1 MMPQNRSSG
10 VVSLAYEGGL
20 ADHREI
26 VLPALERLELPA
38 TFLMPPEA
46 LLESPMSWQEACKRG
61 FELGVHSLYGV
72 TLDGALDNWTSEM
85 VQADLEMSAN
95 LLEQV
100 TDERPLV
107 FSYPGSATNCSSGCY
122 RPVVENCFSY
132 ALSVE
137 EGANTPDS
145 EPHRLK
151 RVWTFGLTG
160 PEIIMQV
167 EEAVGS
173 NKWPIVVFE
182 GVGSGVRGCD
192 LASHRELCLW
202 LSKAREIADVLP
214 VSKAGERFLVKTSVT
229 VA

>member
-1 MMPQNRSSG
+1 MMPQKRSSG

-46 LLESPMSWQEACKRG
+46 LLESPMTWQEACKSG

-85 VQADLEMSAN
+85 VHADLEMSAN
-95 LLEQV
+95 LIEQM

-107 FSYPGSATNCSSGCY
+107 FSYPGSATDCSSGSY
-122 RPVVENCFSY
+122 KPVVKECFSY
-132 ALSVE
+132 AISVD
-137 EGANTPDS
+137 EGANTPES
-145 EPHRLK
+145 EAHCLK
-151 RVWTFGLTG
+151 RIWTFGLTG

-167 EEAVGS
+167 EEALS
-173 NKWPIVVFE
+173 SKKWPIVVFE

-202 LSKAREIADVLP
+202 LSKARDIADVLP
-214 VSKAGERFLVKTSVT
+214 VSKAGERFLMQASAT